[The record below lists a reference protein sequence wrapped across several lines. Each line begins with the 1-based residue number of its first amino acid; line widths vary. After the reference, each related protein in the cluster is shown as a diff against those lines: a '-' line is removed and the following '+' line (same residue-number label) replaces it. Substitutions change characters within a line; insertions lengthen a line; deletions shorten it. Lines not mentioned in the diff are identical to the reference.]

1 MQELLVKLNS
11 LYTELEYET
20 DEDTRKKIK
29 RQIYDIERKL
39 KDNEK

>member
-20 DEDTRKKIK
+20 DENTRKKIK
-29 RQIYDIERKL
+29 RQIYEIERKL
-39 KDNEK
+39 KDNS